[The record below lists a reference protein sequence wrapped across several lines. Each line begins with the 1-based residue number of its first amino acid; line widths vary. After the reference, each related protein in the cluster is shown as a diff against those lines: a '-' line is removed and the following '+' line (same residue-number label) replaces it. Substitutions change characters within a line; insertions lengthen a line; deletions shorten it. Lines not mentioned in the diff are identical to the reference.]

1 MSDVKVHPLI
11 GIPVSNINE
20 SLRPVRKANPTFLN
34 ARSLDDQICWFFLR

>member
-20 SLRPVRKANPTFLN
+20 SLRPVRKGESHF
-34 ARSLDDQICWFFLR
+34 S